1 MASPGAGVPEL
12 HGQLREHLGERGVVA
27 MSVMT
32 AIILFSALG
41 AVICTKARAAGPALF
56 FGALAVALLSATPV
70 GAQLREF
77 FVVMA
82 EQAGR
87 AAAESGGAR

>member
-1 MASPGAGVPEL
+1 
-12 HGQLREHLGERGVVA
+12 

-32 AIILFSALG
+32 ALIVFSALA

-56 FGALAVALLSATPV
+56 FGVVAVALLSATPV
-70 GAQLREF
+70 GAELREF
-77 FVVMA
+77 AAAVV

-87 AAAESGGAR
+87 AAAESGAR

>member
-1 MASPGAGVPEL
+1 
-12 HGQLREHLGERGVVA
+12 

-32 AIILFSALG
+32 ALIVFSALG

-56 FGALAVALLSATPV
+56 FGVVAVALLSATPV
-70 GAQLREF
+70 GAELREF
-77 FVVMA
+77 AGAVV

-87 AAAESGGAR
+87 AGAEGGAR

>member
-1 MASPGAGVPEL
+1 
-12 HGQLREHLGERGVVA
+12 
-27 MSVMT
+27 MSVMA

-56 FGALAVALLSATPV
+56 FGVIAVALLSATPL

-77 FVVMA
+77 FAAMA
-82 EQAGR
+82 EAGR